1 MDYVRPCK
9 IASPISGQPVEP
21 KIVERIIGN
30 KLHKEA
36 HWFDPAS
43 GIFIRRGLVSIEDI
57 KPKPESN

>member
-1 MDYVRPCK
+1 
-9 IASPISGQPVEP
+9 VEP
-21 KIVERIIGN
+21 RIVERIIGN

-57 KPKPESN
+57 KPKPEAN